1 MSVSTQH
8 PEYKEAL
15 GRWKLIRA
23 IINNNASS
31 YIRSPDVNDDARTKQ
46 YRADAIL
53 TNFTNF
59 TKLGLVGLVFRK
71 EPEYVLPSEIEY
83 IDGDATGAG
92 VSLLQFSQKLVGEL
106 LQTGRHGILIDYHDD
121 GMRSYLKPYCAE
133 SIINWKTDSI
143 DGEYV
148 PILVTLCEEVL
159 VDDEDPFCQDTK
171 KNYRV
176 LRLMPSDDGHE
187 YQQWIFDE
195 DEALIDVITPRD
207 FNGKPFN
214 RIPFIFIGS
223 ENNDPYVDYQPLYD
237 MAAIN
242 LGHYRN
248 SADYEENIFIS
259 GQTTIVLNIGEASKE
274 DFDSANPN
282 GIMLGSRKGI
292 VLQGSG
298 NASLLQANENQLV
311 AKAMSDKIEQAAYI
325 GARMIATSGGRETA
339 EAVRVRY
346 GSQNSALISIANNVQ
361 EAIEAS
367 LEVLCQFQ
375 GVASPEVEFK
385 LNDVYFEETADANL
399 LAQQILLLDR
409 GVISRE
415 EILDYGRKTGFISD
429 AISNDEIA
437 NNVDVN
443 FDPLLGAMSDN
454 TAGRNTKA
462 SINSDASS
470 VNPSES
476 D

>member
-1 MSVSTQH
+1 
-8 PEYKEAL
+8 
-15 GRWKLIRA
+15 
-23 IINNNASS
+23 
-31 YIRSPDVNDDARTKQ
+31 
-46 YRADAIL
+46 
-53 TNFTNF
+53 
-59 TKLGLVGLVFRK
+59 
-71 EPEYVLPSEIEY
+71 
-83 IDGDATGAG
+83 
-92 VSLLQFSQKLVGEL
+92 
-106 LQTGRHGILIDYHDD
+106 
-121 GMRSYLKPYCAE
+121 
-133 SIINWKTDSI
+133 
-143 DGEYV
+143 
-148 PILVTLCEEVL
+148 
-159 VDDEDPFCQDTK
+159 
-171 KNYRV
+171 
-176 LRLMPSDDGHE
+176 
-187 YQQWIFDE
+187 
-195 DEALIDVITPRD
+195 
-207 FNGKPFN
+207 
-214 RIPFIFIGS
+214 
-223 ENNDPYVDYQPLYD
+223 